1 MSEDQE
7 LLARIGQLA
16 GHINLH
22 KAQPS
27 SSQTHSLSQT
37 SHGASEIYF
46 ARGVGSP
53 RPRPA
58 FHRTYQARG
67 RAYPRNHSLVLNNQN
82 AQSSAAHSSSSPAT
96 TRGMDPLQPAAAYVT
111 KRGRHKQLIN
121 ASVLDR
127 VTLQRK
133 QAIDDSQ
140 QRKLLAT
147 DQWERQRMH
156 QYVETLEA
164 LPTSRGGTHKI
175 EIDGLKFQIL
185 KGGSKLARIPG
196 QHLFRP
202 KNHPC
207 SSTADTSDAMRPTPK
222 RAIVHGVPFVRSK
235 QGNLYRSGIIRA
247 SGRFRHGKLA
257 DLYQWLGESK
267 KDRVMQKI
275 HQDWYPHFPTFN
287 MPSYRPCGPVSSS
300 KSTLEANESDLS
312 SDDDDRPGMDGEDID
327 SDDLDDEFIEGVD
340 DSGRQ
345 TLAEQND
352 FVGF

>member
-27 SSQTHSLSQT
+27 SSQTHPLSQT
-37 SHGASEIYF
+37 SHGASETYF

-53 RPRPA
+53 RPRLA
-58 FHRTYQARG
+58 FHRTYQGRG
-67 RAYPRNHSLVLNNQN
+67 RAYPRNHSLVLNNHN

-96 TRGMDPLQPAAAYVT
+96 IKGLDPLQPAAAYVT

-147 DQWERQRMH
+147 DQWERQRMY

-164 LPTSRGGTHKI
+164 LPTSSGSTHKI

-196 QHLFRP
+196 QHLFWP
-202 KNHPC
+202 KKLLMLIYYRYIRRNATNTEEDNRSWCPLC
-207 SSTADTSDAMRPTPK
+207 TEQARQPLPVWDCQGQRTAKSADAESTTDSLVA
-222 RAIVHGVPFVRSK
+222 
-235 QGNLYRSGIIRA
+235 
-247 SGRFRHGKLA
+247 
-257 DLYQWLGESK
+257 
-267 KDRVMQKI
+267 
-275 HQDWYPHFPTFN
+275 
-287 MPSYRPCGPVSSS
+287 
-300 KSTLEANESDLS
+300 LEANESDLS
-312 SDDDDRPGMDGEDID
+312 SDDDDRPGMDGEDVD
-327 SDDLDDEFIEGVD
+327 SDDLDDEFIEGVN

-345 TLAEQND
+345 ALAEQKD